1 MIVPLKRKIFHN
13 MKMLLQRR
21 KINAIWWKSNNWGD
35 ALNPVLIQYL
45 SGLKPFRIQDYT
57 INPKNEPIYTVI
69 GSILDWPLLKN
80 KKILKNTVIWG
91 TGFMIESGR
100 LQGKP
105 RQICAVRGPLT
116 RENILKSGIPCPERY
131 GDPALLYPM
140 IYQPNINKKVKLGII
155 PHLLDKESNLIKNF
169 FIDPEIKV
177 IDIEGPIDTIVD
189 QICSCKYIASSSLHG
204 IIAADAYSVPSV
216 YIKFSEK
223 VVGDGF
229 KFRDYFG
236 SVGRSDTEPLIM
248 TEKTTVDDIYHRVSN
263 YRIDIDVNDLLD
275 ACPFYNSNVVKS
287 SYQ

>member
-1 MIVPLKRKIFHN
+1 
-13 MKMLLQRR
+13 
-21 KINAIWWKSNNWGD
+21 
-35 ALNPVLIQYL
+35 
-45 SGLKPFRIQDYT
+45 
-57 INPKNEPIYTVI
+57 
-69 GSILDWPLLKN
+69 
-80 KKILKNTVIWG
+80 
-91 TGFMIESGR
+91 
-100 LQGKP
+100 
-105 RQICAVRGPLT
+105 
-116 RENILKSGIPCPERY
+116 
-131 GDPALLYPM
+131 M